1 MREHFVQTAGNGF
14 KKKRKTL
21 KTNEKIK
28 SGLSPSFVGG
38 DFLADFH
45 GIVDVCQNV
54 KNLL

>member
-45 GIVDVCQNV
+45 GIVDLCQNV